1 MFVLICD
8 DSSFAQKQIA
18 RALPPDWEVTLSF
31 AKNGLEGLDAL
42 RQGKGRVMF
51 LDLNMPDMDGY
62 EVLETVRRE
71 QIDSAVI
78 VVSGD
83 VQAEAQ
89 RRVKELGALDFI
101 KKPADPAVV
110 AALLDRLGILDGS
123 RFSTPRTDDSRTA
136 LWDGYREI
144 ANVAL
149 GRAVS
154 LIAQLLD
161 VFVLMPIPN
170 VNILEKSELQ
180 MALSSVRSSEDEEVS
195 AVCQGFAGGGITG
208 EALLI
213 FNNSSFNDIAE
224 LMRFEGAVDT
234 NAQVELL
241 MDMASIL
248 IGACLKG
255 IAEQLDM
262 NFSQSH
268 PVVLGRHVAVSDL
281 IERNVAYGK
290 PTLSIEM
297 ALRFEKRQVSCDLLL
312 LLTEES
318 MPRLNDIVTYLME
331 P

>member
-1 MFVLICD
+1 MQVLICD

-18 RALPPDWEVTLSF
+18 RALPPDWRVSLSF
-31 AKNGLEGLDAL
+31 ARNGHEALAAL
-42 RQGKGRVMF
+42 RQGKGQVLF
-51 LDLNMPDMDGY
+51 LDLNMPDLDGY
-62 EVLETVRRE
+62 KVLETIRHER
-71 QIDSAVI
+71 IDSAVI

-83 VQAEAQ
+83 VQPEAQ
-89 RRVKELGALDFI
+89 RRVEQLGALGFV
-101 KKPADPAVV
+101 KKPADPAVL
-110 AALLDRLGILDGS
+110 ASLLGRLGILDGS
-123 RFSTPRTDDSRTA
+123 RFAGLGDPAHSA

-180 MALSSVRSSEDEEVS
+180 MALSSVRNTEEEDVS

-213 FNNSSFNDIAE
+213 FNDSSFRDIAQ
-224 LMRFEGAVDT
+224 LMHFEGVVDS

-255 IAEQLDM
+255 IEEQLDVK
-262 NFSQSH
+262 FSQAH

-281 IERNVAYGK
+281 IERNMAHGK
-290 PTLSIEM
+290 PTLTIEM
-297 ALRFEKRQVSCDLLL
+297 ALQFEGRKVSCDLLL

-318 MPRLNDIVTYLME
+318 MPRLNDIVSYLMA